1 MLSPM
6 SCVRVGVFL
15 AMAVISGPIV
25 DAKAP
30 EKTMLD
36 FEKFEKGTLPTDF
49 STALTGGGG
58 RIAWAIAADS
68 GSPTGPKVLAQTTAA
83 RTNYRFPPCI
93 YSALSAKDVAVAA
106 MLKPA
111 PGPRRQ
117 AGA

>member
-58 RIAWAIAADS
+58 RVAWAIAEDS
-68 GSPTGPKVLAQTTAA
+68 SSPSGPKVLAQTSADSTDLPLPALHLQ
-83 RTNYRFPPCI
+83 PPLGERCR
-93 YSALSAKDVAVAA
+93 
-106 MLKPA
+106 
-111 PGPRRQ
+111 GR
-117 AGA
+117 G